1 MSDDEAVA
9 RAIVTQQRDLRDEV
23 FKATY
28 LPWRE
33 GQAQLEAAEQR
44 QQSIKSGPMVFFAAL
59 HPSLKNTMAVEM
71 RLERRINLLRL
82 VEALRIHAAA
92 HGGKLPESLSQVSE
106 VPIPDDPA
114 TGHPFGA
121 GVTGPRP

>member
-33 GQAQLEAAEQR
+33 GQARLEAAEQR
-44 QQSIKSGPMVFFAAL
+44 QKSIKSGPMVLFAAL
-59 HPSLKNTMAVEM
+59 YPSLKNTMAVET
-71 RLERRINLLRL
+71 RLERGSASFDSWKPSGSTPRPTPASSR
-82 VEALRIHAAA
+82 VAQPGRRRA
-92 HGGKLPESLSQVSE
+92 
-106 VPIPDDPA
+106 DPRRSA
-114 TGHPFGA
+114 TGRPFGT
-121 GVTGPRP
+121 GMTGPWP